1 MPVIAALSFQASLT
15 VLSGKNVM
23 GNSFSSGD
31 LKALIQSDLG
41 VDIAFPLFPVGRSR
55 GSSACCVVSTH
66 SVCIR
71 SLNFYITLHWL
82 THCNQVDTEWLENI
96 KSAKLSNGQQI
107 SVRKPSYLSSRV
119 SPADKKHA
127 ITVNTA
133 NIYISVLTKDPDA
146 GNRWAEQNINH
157 GHLCEITSDPSDL
170 AHSYIYLSTP
180 ALRQTTPHMD
190 RYFPIIYWIS

>member
-1 MPVIAALSFQASLT
+1 
-15 VLSGKNVM
+15 M
-23 GNSFSSGD
+23 GNSFSSGE

-71 SLNFYITLHWL
+71 SLNFYIALHCL
-82 THCNQVDTEWLENI
+82 THSLQVDTEWLENI
-96 KSAKLSNGQQI
+96 KSAKLSNNQQI

-119 SPADKKHA
+119 SLADKKHA

-133 NIYISVLTKDPDA
+133 NIYISVLTKDPEA
-146 GNRWAEQNINH
+146 GNR
-157 GHLCEITSDPSDL
+157 
-170 AHSYIYLSTP
+170 
-180 ALRQTTPHMD
+180 
-190 RYFPIIYWIS
+190 